1 MTLDWTV
8 HGALALIVALAQA
21 GMAALVLALRPDRAA
36 NRALAAMLLL
46 EGAALFWG
54 AGIAALSPDAGAIGA
69 ARAVAALLF
78 LLIPLVELRFL
89 AALDVPLTRPLRHR
103 AVLAASVI
111 LGAALVVAF
120 YARRAWFLVPAAS
133 WEASLGPVQ
142 LAYSALAALLHVYAL
157 VAALAAWRRARTPL
171 AKRQAA
177 WFATSFGAR
186 NVGFVVIVA
195 LVLVGVPDVTH
206 YAFQVL
212 ALAYVPLMAYGIAI
226 AQMMDIDLRIKVGLR
241 RGTIAAV
248 FLVVFVGV
256 AEVAQNYLSN
266 EYGYAAGGAA
276 AGILLLGIAPL
287 QRIAERVGNAA
298 MPGVQETPEYL
309 SYRKFEVYRA
319 ALEGALDNGEI
330 TQRERTVLARLRD
343 SLGLDVAVAV
353 EMERELA
360 AKRAVPT

>member
-1 MTLDWTV
+1 MAVAWTV
-8 HGALALIVALAQA
+8 HGALALVVALVQA

-54 AGIAALSPDAGAIGA
+54 AGIAALATDPGAVGG

-78 LLIPLVELRFL
+78 LVIPLVELRFL
-89 AALDVPLTRPLRHR
+89 AALDAPLTRPLRHR
-103 AVLAASVI
+103 AVAVASVA

-120 YARRAWFLVPAAS
+120 YARRAWFLLPAAS
-133 WEASLGPVQ
+133 WEASLGPAQ

-157 VAALAAWRRARTPL
+157 VAALGAWRRAQTPL

-186 NVGFVVIVA
+186 NVGFVIIVA
-195 LVLVGVPDVTH
+195 LVLAGVPGVTL
-206 YAFQVL
+206 YAFQAL
-212 ALAYVPLMAYGIAI
+212 ALAYVPLMAYGIAT
-226 AQMMDIDLRIKVGLR
+226 AQMMDVDLRIKVGLR
-241 RGTIAAV
+241 RGTIAAA

-266 EYGYAAGGAA
+266 EFGYVAGGAA
-276 AGILLLGIAPL
+276 AGILLLAIAPL
-287 QRIAERVGNAA
+287 QRIAERVGDAA
-298 MPGVQETPEYL
+298 MPSVKATPEYL
-309 SYRKFEVYRA
+309 AYRKFEVYRA

-330 TQRERTVLARLRD
+330 THRERAVLVRLRD
-343 SLGLDVAVAV
+343 SLGLDAAVATQ
-353 EMERELA
+353 MERELA
-360 AKRAVPT
+360 AKRAAAT